1 MKSVSNRKN
10 LPYVLLIAAFTLT
23 FTINTVHAQSPAL
36 MQMAQSELLKRGLTE
51 TEVRARLLQKGIDVD
66 NVPPTEYAKYQTQI
80 TATLDELE
88 AEKKK
93 ANATTPAQAETTQTK
108 ATPQEATATKRTT
121 EATKRTAE
129 AFKRIA
135 QADTVKTKSTIYG
148 HSVFT
153 DHSLDVYSTTDGAQ
167 APDTYILGVGD
178 EVHITIFG
186 ASQTDIQQ
194 RVAAD
199 GSIQPTGTARIFL
212 KGLTLAQARK
222 VIKESLSK
230 SYLFRAD
237 QLAVTIVTART
248 ILVNVFGETK
258 TTGGFALSA
267 LNSAFNALSAAGGV
281 TDFGSVRAIQLIRG
295 TTRKNI
301 DLYAFM
307 NDPAVQFSFDLQN
320 NDIIFVPVVK
330 SIVTIQGAVK
340 RPMSYEMLDGE
351 SLTDLI
357 KYAGGLAMN
366 AYPEF
371 IQVQRFINGEQ
382 KLLEWN
388 LTDITSGKTNVNL
401 TDGDTVRIK
410 SINKPIDAFVEVVGS
425 VYYPGKFDL
434 NSNRTLNKL
443 LSNAKPNYQAKTDL
457 LFVERI
463 RPDSTVE
470 FLTVPFPDTN
480 NAPDF
485 NLQGRDV
492 VHIMN
497 QVSYRDVDTI
507 SVIGQVRKPFA
518 RKFALNDRIT
528 VAQAIEYA
536 GGLKESV
543 YPVAYIFR
551 RNLFVPT
558 EMKYIRIELETAGSM
573 ELQPGDQLNI
583 YDNTTYK
590 NIGEIRIS
598 GAVKTPSSYTFDPSM
613 SLRDLLT
620 NAGGFNVGAAFN
632 RVEVFRTVLSK
643 TEKTKL
649 QLITLQVDSAY
660 QLVQPRTFTLQPYD
674 QVVVRMTPEFTLGR
688 TVELNGQV
696 KYPGVYVLESR
707 NATLYNIITKAG
719 GLLKD
724 ADPYGAS
731 FFRTYNNRGAIT
743 VQVRRA
749 MRHPNNLSQNP
760 ILFEG
765 DVININRM
773 ENTVAILETGTRMSQ
788 YSIDTTT
795 NQVRN
800 IVFQG
805 YRSAGWYIRN
815 FAGGFQKNADRRS
828 VTVTYA
834 NNQMESTN
842 RYLFFN
848 QYPTVQPGSIITL
861 KMDPKKIEA
870 ELKPKEKV
878 DWESTV
884 SKGLAT
890 LMSTLSVILLL
901 RSLK

>member
-1 MKSVSNRKN
+1 MKSVSSRKN
-10 LPYVLLIAAFTLT
+10 LLYVLLLAAFTLT
-23 FTINTVHAQSPAL
+23 ATINTVHAQSPAL

-93 ANATTPAQAETTQTK
+93 ATATSLEQAETTQTK
-108 ATPQEATATKRTT
+108 TTPQEATTTKRTT
-121 EATKRTAE
+121 EATKRTTE
-129 AFKRIA
+129 ASKRIA
-135 QADTVKTKSTIYG
+135 QADTVKAASTIYG

-167 APDTYILGVGD
+167 APDTYVLGVGD

-307 NDPAVQFSFDLQN
+307 SDPAVQFSFDLQN

-330 SIVTIQGAVK
+330 RIVTIQGAVK
-340 RPMSYEMLDGE
+340 RPMRYEMLDGE
-351 SLTDLI
+351 SITDLI
-357 KYAGGLAMN
+357 NYAGGLTMN
-366 AYPEF
+366 VYPEF
-371 IQVQRFINGEQ
+371 LQVQRFINGEE

-388 LTDITSGKTNVNL
+388 LADITSGKTKVAL
-401 TDGDTVRIK
+401 TDGDIVRIK
-410 SINKPIDAFVEVVGS
+410 SINKPIDTYVEVKGS
-425 VYYPGKFDL
+425 VYYPGRYDL
-434 NSNRTLNKL
+434 KSNPTIKSL
-443 LSNAKPNYQAKTDL
+443 LSNAKPNYQAKTDFL
-457 LFVERI
+457 IIERL
-463 RPDSTVE
+463 RSDSTVE
-470 FLTVPFPDTN
+470 IVSVPFPGTKEATDY
-480 NAPDF
+480 
-485 NLQGRDV
+485 NLKGRDIV
-492 VHIMN
+492 YILD
-497 QVSYRDVDTI
+497 QTTYRDVDTI
-507 SVIGQVRKPFA
+507 SVSGYVRKPFA
-518 RKFALNDRIT
+518 KVFGTTDRIT
-528 VAQAIEYA
+528 VANAITYA
-536 GGLKESV
+536 GGLKESS

-551 RNLFVPT
+551 RSLLNPL
-558 EMKYIRIELETAGSM
+558 EMKYIRIELDKSADM
-573 ELQPGDQLNI
+573 LLQPGDQLKI
-583 YDNTTYK
+583 YNNSTYT
-590 NIGEIRIS
+590 NVGEIRIS
-598 GAVKTPSSYTFDPSM
+598 GAVKNPSAYTFDPSM

-632 RVEVFRTVLSK
+632 RVEVFRTVLSE
-643 TEKTKL
+643 TERVNL
-649 QLITLQVDSAY
+649 QLITLQVDSNY
-660 QLVQPRTFTLQPYD
+660 QLVQPETFTLQPYD

-688 TVELNGQV
+688 TIELNGQV

-707 NATLYNIITKAG
+707 NATLYDIITKAG

-743 VQVRRA
+743 VQVRKA
-749 MRHPNNLSQNP
+749 MRHRYNYSQNP

-800 IVFQG
+800 LVFQG
-805 YRSAGWYIRN
+805 YKSAAWYIRN

-842 RYLFFN
+842 QFLFFR

-861 KMDPKKIEA
+861 KMDPKRIEA
-870 ELKPKEKV
+870 ELKPKEKI